1 MDSVRGTKSVRL
13 QRRKGSLGFSIKG
26 GIEHGI
32 PIVVSEVEGGGAAGK
47 TQTRAPGGAHLPL
60 SLPLTAA
67 GLLHLGDE
75 LVSVNG
81 VSLRGLTHVKVVQQL
96 CSAGHN
102 VVLMVRPNQLLE
114 GGLI

>member
-1 MDSVRGTKSVRL
+1 MAVLLVRHIYEPR
-13 QRRKGSLGFSIKG
+13 
-26 GIEHGI
+26 
-32 PIVVSEVEGGGAAGK
+32 VELIY
-47 TQTRAPGGAHLPL
+47 PSL